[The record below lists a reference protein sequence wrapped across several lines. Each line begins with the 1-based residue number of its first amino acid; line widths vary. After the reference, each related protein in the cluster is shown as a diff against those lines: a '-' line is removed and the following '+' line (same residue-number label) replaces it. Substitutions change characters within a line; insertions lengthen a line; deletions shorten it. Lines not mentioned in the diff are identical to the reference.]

1 MNPTAGNAPGAV
13 ANRVALEACV
23 QARNDKNTHDE
34 EISGRSKKMKSFKE
48 QYTLD
53 ERLAESREIIAKYPT
68 RIPVI
73 AEKYC
78 KTDLPAIEK
87 KKFLVPRDMSVGQFI
102 YILSARLHLSPGK
115 ALFVFVNNTLPQTAA
130 LMDSVYESYK
140 DDDGFVYMC
149 YSSEKT
155 FG

>member
-1 MNPTAGNAPGAV
+1 LNV
-13 ANRVALEACV
+13 R
-23 QARNDKNTHDE
+23 
-34 EISGRSKKMKSFKE
+34 
-48 QYTLD
+48 
-53 ERLAESREIIAKYPT
+53 
-68 RIPVI
+68 
-73 AEKYC
+73 
-78 KTDLPAIEK
+78 
-87 KKFLVPRDMSVGQFI
+87 FLVPRDMSVGQFI